1 LKIRAFLRC
10 FAARFRT
17 AMPLTQS
24 VLYLLGKII
33 PPKTQPFISPEL
45 VAQHEPRFKRIYRRH
60 TLIGLLVL
68 FAIPGLLYLCSGFL
82 ESIWYIKQPDALF
95 LLTPEKGLLGLALG
109 MMLGFGISVPLVHW
123 IIKGQVGADIME
135 IYDVW
140 YDERPHHRLDSRLLA
155 RGLFWIF
162 IPLTLWTA
170 AYFRYDYTV
179 VTTQNMRFG
188 NPWRLSQTTVS
199 LHDIR
204 AVEMQIGK
212 IAPNGDYKPGFRYR
226 IRFQHAEPWESP
238 FFAGSL
244 KTDHLRYEP
253 MVQHILNATGLEMV
267 EVATR
272 R

>member
-1 LKIRAFLRC
+1 
-10 FAARFRT
+10 
-17 AMPLTQS
+17 MPLTQT
-24 VLYLLGKII
+24 VMYLLGKII
-33 PPKTQPFISPEL
+33 PPKSEPFISPEL
-45 VAQHEPRFKRIYRRH
+45 VARHEPRFKRIYRRH

-82 ESIWYIKQPDALF
+82 ESIWYVKQPGALF

-109 MMLGFGISVPLVHW
+109 MMLAFGISVPLVHW

-140 YDERPHHRLDSRLLA
+140 YDQRPNHYLNSRLLA
-155 RGLFWIF
+155 RGLMWIF

-170 AYFRYDYTV
+170 AYFRYDYTIV
-179 VTTQNMRFG
+179 SAQNMHFG
-188 NPWRLSQTTVS
+188 NPWRFSQTTVS
-199 LHDIR
+199 LQDIQ

-212 IAPNGDYKPGFRYR
+212 IAPNGDYNPGFRYR
-226 IRFQHAEPWESP
+226 IRFKNTESWESP
-238 FFAGSL
+238 FFTGSL
-244 KTDHLRYEP
+244 NTDHLRYEP
-253 MVQHILNATGLEMV
+253 MVQHILNVTGLEME